1 MLICG
6 HCIKV
11 PKYHRIKA
19 VMSEKVPQQ
28 HSARYKNRGLDSQE
42 LRRRREEEG
51 LQLRKQ
57 KKESELFKRRNLTV
71 DPADNEVSSTI
82 AGDPAISGGTASSAT
97 PNQPLITMDM
107 VEALYAGDTEQQLQA
122 TQRFRKLLSK
132 GESSFSQKYQKYQK

>member
-1 MLICG
+1 
-6 HCIKV
+6 
-11 PKYHRIKA
+11 
-19 VMSEKVPQQ
+19 MSEKVPQ

-71 DPADNEVSSTI
+71 DPGDNEVSSTI
-82 AGDPAISGGTASSAT
+82 TGDPVISGGTASSGT
-97 PNQPLITMDM
+97 GTGNQPLITIDM

-132 GESSFSQKYQKYQK
+132 GESTFCDMYQKYQM

>member
-1 MLICG
+1 
-6 HCIKV
+6 
-11 PKYHRIKA
+11 
-19 VMSEKVPQQ
+19 MSEKAPQQ

-71 DPADNEVSSTI
+71 DPADNEVTSTI
-82 AGDPAISGGTASSAT
+82 AGDPSIPGGTASSGTGTA
-97 PNQPLITMDM
+97 NQPLITMDM

-132 GESSFSQKYQKYQK
+132 GESTFSNSIKSDLKMT